1 MSVPVCVASCHV
13 TSLQNWFLLSAYHQ
27 KHQRLTFPPPSG
39 KVKPPVALCRLQSP
53 PQALHLMPSTPPYR
67 RGRRQ
72 VKFAVLMRQFVRGDK
87 LGHHIMPRFSTVH
100 CDSCVSL
107 IRHSELTLSASSCLW
122 RRRGEKKK
130 RKILNSLETPVP
142 WAVWCH
148 WTRPS
153 LSRNRSG
160 LVEGIHAGSACRG
173 SKSCPRMVKYL
184 RAWRGGLGGAL
195 ILMGFSSF
203 PSQTC
208 CLKRFGWLVN
218 LERNLGSSWEKKN
231 KKRPPFQKLSKASSN
246 YFTTP
251 V

>member
-1 MSVPVCVASCHV
+1 
-13 TSLQNWFLLSAYHQ
+13 
-27 KHQRLTFPPPSG
+27 
-39 KVKPPVALCRLQSP
+39 
-53 PQALHLMPSTPPYR
+53 
-67 RGRRQ
+67 
-72 VKFAVLMRQFVRGDK
+72 
-87 LGHHIMPRFSTVH
+87 MPRFSTVH
-100 CDSCVSL
+100 RDSCVSL

-122 RRRGEKKK
+122 RRRGKKKKK

-160 LVEGIHAGSACRG
+160 LVDGIHAGSACRG

-184 RAWRGGLGGAL
+184 RAWRGGLAGEL
-195 ILMGFSSF
+195 ILMGLSSF

-218 LERNLGSSWEKKN
+218 LERNLSSSWKKKTKQTPTFSEAFQSFLQLFYSSSLTFRFRRGK
-231 KKRPPFQKLSKASSN
+231 KKRSSCFLMVPVKRSILAELVSPP
-246 YFTTP
+246 TP
-251 V
+251 L